1 MNLNCIKAIV
11 FDLEGTLLDRVKS
24 REKFIEEQY
33 ERFHDYF
40 IHVQADYKNKFI
52 ELDDDEDNDKP
63 DLYKEI
69 IKQFHIDRLKWKDL
83 FNDFEMHFYRYVFL
97 TMILCIH

>member
-40 IHVQADYKNKFI
+40 IHVQLADYKNKFI
-52 ELDDDEDNDKP
+52 ELDDFISTVLNGKIY
-63 DLYKEI
+63 LMT
-69 IKQFHIDRLKWKDL
+69 LKCISIVT
-83 FNDFEMHFYRYVFL
+83 FSL